1 LLKIWHGYYSV
12 IKFIISAQYIHV
24 QTSNIFAQM
33 RPNFMELI
41 TNACVISLNRKIC
54 TLRLPFVVNTFW
66 QIVHL
71 KGLSAVWVCMCI
83 CSADEDEKF
92 LLQTWHKSFGKPA
105 NTHTTLLQIKLLA
118 FTKKK
123 KLCYRITC
131 LFQIPL
137 HL

>member
-33 RPNFMELI
+33 RANFIELI
-41 TNACVISLNRKIC
+41 TPACVSSLKRKIF
-54 TLRLPFVVNTFW
+54 TLRLPLVVNAFW

-71 KGLSAVWVCMCI
+71 KGLFPVWVRMCM

-92 LLQTWHKSFGKPA
+92 LLQTWHKSFAKPA
-105 NTHTTLLQIKLLA
+105 NTHTTLLQMKLLV
-118 FTKKK
+118 FTKK
-123 KLCYRITC
+123 KLCYSIIC
-131 LFQIPL
+131 LFQTPL